1 MDVHLR
7 ALAARQYDIVA
18 AWQLMRWGWTRRMVD
33 HGVEDRGWRVVHPG
47 VYALTAA
54 VLTTHQRWMAAALTA
69 PETVLSHQ
77 SAAACWGFGRW
88 LGMSETV
95 TRPGNGGPRELGG
108 VLVRRSRTLAGETT
122 SNEGIPI
129 TTVPRT
135 LIDRAAHMG
144 PTATGRMLREAL
156 RLRKTTAPAVI
167 ATLANHRGQPGT
179 PSLLQ
184 LATRYAGLPIA
195 RTRSD
200 PEALALAILQDAGIE
215 PPRVNMRIRGEEADL
230 VWPKRRRIV
239 EIDGPQFHQFRDE
252 DARKQ
257 AIWEAAGNTVRRIAS
272 HDVYFH
278 PRRLLVLANVP
289 N

>member
-7 ALAARQYDIVA
+7 ELAARQYDIVA
-18 AWQLMRWGWTRRMVD
+18 AWQLMRRGWTRRMVD
-33 HGVEDRGWRVVHPG
+33 HGPEDRGWRVVHPG
-47 VYALTAA
+47 VYALTAS
-54 VLTTHQRWMAAALTA
+54 VLTTQQRWMAAALTA
-69 PETVLSHQ
+69 PGTVLSHRT
-77 SAAACWGFGRW
+77 AAVCWGLERW
-88 LGMSETV
+88 RGGLDTV
-95 TRPGNGGPRELGG
+95 TRPGNGGPRRFGG
-108 VLVRRSRTLAGETT
+108 VLVRRSTRLAGETT

-156 RLRKTTAPAVI
+156 RLKKTTAPAVI

-184 LATRYAGLPIA
+184 FATRYAGLPIA

-200 PEALALAILQDAGIE
+200 PEALALVILQDAGIE

-239 EIDGPQFHQFRDE
+239 EIDGPQFHQFSDE

-257 AIWEAAGNTVRRIAS
+257 AVWEKAGYIVRRVPSGLIYTQPSALIAA
-272 HDVYFH
+272 VCG
-278 PRRLLVLANVP
+278 
-289 N
+289 